1 MAALLHL
8 HVLRGQEVELYDTE
22 EQQVEAIKDWWKE
35 NGKAVIIGAVVGLG
49 GLFGWRYYQDTVI
62 QASETASQ
70 SYTTAMNTLQEKGVD
85 AQSDVQAFIE
95 SNEVKEYSVLA
106 ALQLAKAQVEAKD
119 FAAALEQLKWAQSN
133 TKDAA
138 LSPLIS
144 YRIARIETEMGNFD
158 AANTELGKV
167 TDTAWA
173 GRIAE
178 LRGDIALRQGDKD
191 AAYAAYTEAQQAADA
206 SPTLQMKLD
215 DLAK

>member
-1 MAALLHL
+1 M
-8 HVLRGQEVELYDTE
+8 ELYDTE

-70 SYTTAMNTLQEKGVD
+70 SYTTAMNMLQEKGVD

-119 FAAALEQLKWAQSN
+119 FTAALEQLKWAQSN

>member
-1 MAALLHL
+1 M
-8 HVLRGQEVELYDTE
+8 ELYDTE

-191 AAYAAYTEAQQAADA
+191 AAYAAYTEVQQAADA

>member
-1 MAALLHL
+1 M
-8 HVLRGQEVELYDTE
+8 ELYDTE

-133 TKDAA
+133 TKDTA

-191 AAYAAYTEAQQAADA
+191 AAYAAYTEAQLAADA

>member
-1 MAALLHL
+1 M
-8 HVLRGQEVELYDTE
+8 ELYDTE

-138 LSPLIS
+138 LYPLIS

>member
-1 MAALLHL
+1 M
-8 HVLRGQEVELYDTE
+8 ELYDTE

-49 GLFGWRYYQDTVI
+49 GLFGWRYYQNSVI
-62 QASETASQ
+62 QASEAASQ
-70 SYTTAMNTLQEKGVD
+70 SYTTVMNALQTKGAD
-85 AQSDVQAFIE
+85 AQADIQAFID

-106 ALQLAKAQVEAKD
+106 ALQLAKVQVDAKD
-119 FAAALEQLKWAQSN
+119 LSAALEQLKWAQSN

-144 YRIARIETEMGNFD
+144 YRIARIEAEMGNFD
-158 AANTELGKV
+158 AANAELDKV
-167 TDTAWA
+167 TDAAWT

-178 LRGDIALRQGDKD
+178 QRGDIALRQGDKE

>member
-1 MAALLHL
+1 M
-8 HVLRGQEVELYDTE
+8 ELYDTE

-206 SPTLQMKLD
+206 SPTLQMK
-215 DLAK
+215 

>member
-1 MAALLHL
+1 M
-8 HVLRGQEVELYDTE
+8 ELYDTE

-49 GLFGWRYYQDTVI
+49 GLFGWRYYQDSVI
-62 QASETASQ
+62 QASEAASQ
-70 SYTTAMNTLQEKGVD
+70 SYTTAMNALQDKGTD
-85 AQSDVQAFIE
+85 AQADVKAFIE

-106 ALQLAKAQVEAKD
+106 ALQLAKAQVEAQD
-119 FAAALEQLKWAQSN
+119 LSAALEQLKWAQSH
-133 TKDAA
+133 TQDAA
-138 LSPLIS
+138 LLPLIS

-158 AANTELGKV
+158 AATAELSNV
-167 TDTAWA
+167 TDTAWT

-178 LRGDIALRQGDKD
+178 LRGDIAIRQGDKD

>member
-1 MAALLHL
+1 M
-8 HVLRGQEVELYDTE
+8 ELYDTE

-70 SYTTAMNTLQEKGVD
+70 GYTTAMNTLQEKGVD

-119 FAAALEQLKWAQSN
+119 FTAALEQLKWAQSN

>member
-1 MAALLHL
+1 M
-8 HVLRGQEVELYDTE
+8 ELYDTE

-119 FAAALEQLKWAQSN
+119 FTAALEQLKWAQSN

-191 AAYAAYTEAQQAADA
+191 AAYVAYTEAQQAADA

>member
-1 MAALLHL
+1 M
-8 HVLRGQEVELYDTE
+8 ELYDTE

-85 AQSDVQAFIE
+85 VQSDVQAFIE

>member
-1 MAALLHL
+1 M
-8 HVLRGQEVELYDTE
+8 ELYDTE

-119 FAAALEQLKWAQSN
+119 FTAALEQLKWAQSN

-206 SPTLQMKLD
+206 TPTLQMKLD

>member
-1 MAALLHL
+1 M
-8 HVLRGQEVELYDTE
+8 ELYDTE

-49 GLFGWRYYQDTVI
+49 GLFGWRYYQGTVI

>member
-1 MAALLHL
+1 M
-8 HVLRGQEVELYDTE
+8 ELYDTE

-95 SNEVKEYSVLA
+95 SNEVKEYSILA

>member
-1 MAALLHL
+1 M
-8 HVLRGQEVELYDTE
+8 ELYDTE

-144 YRIARIETEMGNFD
+144 YRIARIETEIGNFD

>member
-1 MAALLHL
+1 M
-8 HVLRGQEVELYDTE
+8 ELYDTE
-22 EQQVEAIKDWWKE
+22 EQQVEAIKNWWKE

-119 FAAALEQLKWAQSN
+119 FTAALEQLKWAQSN

>member
-1 MAALLHL
+1 M
-8 HVLRGQEVELYDTE
+8 ELYDTE

-106 ALQLAKAQVEAKD
+106 TLQLAKAQVEAKD
-119 FAAALEQLKWAQSN
+119 FTAALEQLKWAQSN

>member
-1 MAALLHL
+1 M
-8 HVLRGQEVELYDTE
+8 ELYDTE

-191 AAYAAYTEAQQAADA
+191 AAYAAYTEAQQAAEA

>member
-1 MAALLHL
+1 M
-8 HVLRGQEVELYDTE
+8 ELYDTE

-106 ALQLAKAQVEAKD
+106 ALQLAKSQVEAKD

>member
-1 MAALLHL
+1 M
-8 HVLRGQEVELYDTE
+8 ELYDTE

-144 YRIARIETEMGNFD
+144 YRIARIETEMGSFD

>member
-1 MAALLHL
+1 M
-8 HVLRGQEVELYDTE
+8 ELYDTE

-191 AAYAAYTEAQQAADA
+191 AAYAVYTEAQQAADA

>member
-1 MAALLHL
+1 M
-8 HVLRGQEVELYDTE
+8 ELYDTE

-119 FAAALEQLKWAQSN
+119 FAAALEQFKWAQSN

-191 AAYAAYTEAQQAADA
+191 AAYVAYTEAQQAADA

>member
-1 MAALLHL
+1 M
-8 HVLRGQEVELYDTE
+8 ELYDTE

-158 AANTELGKV
+158 AANAELGKV

>member
-1 MAALLHL
+1 M
-8 HVLRGQEVELYDTE
+8 ELYDTE

-178 LRGDIALRQGDKD
+178 LRGDTALRQGDKD
-191 AAYAAYTEAQQAADA
+191 TAYAAYTEAQQAADA

>member
-1 MAALLHL
+1 M
-8 HVLRGQEVELYDTE
+8 ELYDTE

-62 QASETASQ
+62 QVSETASQ

>member
-1 MAALLHL
+1 M
-8 HVLRGQEVELYDTE
+8 ELYDTE

-106 ALQLAKAQVEAKD
+106 VLQLAKAQVEAKD